1 MASKYLFD
9 SYGAQTYEHLKP
21 IVENPAT
28 RPDLLLV
35 DFFVDAAK
43 DILYQFNVPLA
54 MVFPQ
59 MPALMAPCSYIPGQP
74 GFQIDGTLTSENA
87 SIWLR
92 IRNELVLIHAL
103 PAIIRWRNWT
113 NKMRHRAGVK
123 YNLPVAPKPNYL
135 VLINSFFGLEV
146 PKDLPPLI
154 APVGPILADEY
165 SPLTEPYESFLQN
178 HPKTLYLALGTH
190 IALSDTDTAKLVNG
204 MLMAMKNGF
213 INGVIWSVG
222 NSGRR
227 ESQQNRVFTDSRTG
241 STISFGSLL
250 KRMKHIVR
258 VASRR
263 KELGADLIEELIYD
277 SEARWDGQK
286 ELRPMDLQTADMRM
300 SAFKAKSW
308 HLVLVYTVTFGVLSG
323 VSWAVR
329 SFTWAN
335 RGLTRAWVRS
345 ALGKLK

>member
-250 KRMKHIVR
+250 KVSIPMSSLPLLHHSGPSWITNMRGSTLLM
-258 VASRR
+258 
-263 KELGADLIEELIYD
+263 GADP
-277 SEARWDGQK
+277 A
-286 ELRPMDLQTADMRM
+286 PMR
-300 SAFKAKSW
+300 
-308 HLVLVYTVTFGVLSG
+308 G
-323 VSWAVR
+323 
-329 SFTWAN
+329 SFTARPW
-335 RGLTRAWVRS
+335 S
-345 ALGKLK
+345 

>member
-9 SYGAQTYEHLKP
+9 SYWAQTYEHLKP
-21 IVENPAT
+21 IVESPAT
-28 RPDLLLV
+28 RPGLLLV
-35 DFFVDAAK
+35 DFFVDAGK

-92 IRNELVLIHAL
+92 IRNDLVLIHAL
-103 PAIIRWRNWT
+103 PAIIRWRNWAK
-113 NKMRHRAGVK
+113 KMRHRAGVK

-178 HPKTLYLALGTH
+178 HTKTLYLALGTH
-190 IALSDTDTAKLVNG
+190 IALSDTDAAKLVNG

-222 NSGRR
+222 NS
-227 ESQQNRVFTDSRTG
+227 
-241 STISFGSLL
+241 
-250 KRMKHIVR
+250 
-258 VASRR
+258 
-263 KELGADLIEELIYD
+263 
-277 SEARWDGQK
+277 
-286 ELRPMDLQTADMRM
+286 
-300 SAFKAKSW
+300 
-308 HLVLVYTVTFGVLSG
+308 
-323 VSWAVR
+323 
-329 SFTWAN
+329 
-335 RGLTRAWVRS
+335 
-345 ALGKLK
+345 